1 MIERNIMKTILT
13 VEKVEN
19 GFVVSN
25 EELNVK
31 RIAANKEEL
40 ANTLAKDLSNS
51 LVLMKAGEVK
61 TLEFELK

>member
-1 MIERNIMKTILT
+1 MKTILT

-25 EELNVK
+25 EQLNVK
-31 RIAANKEEL
+31 RIATNKEEL

-51 LVLMKAGEVK
+51 LVLMTAGEVK